1 MIDALIRWSLRHR
14 VIVVAL
20 ATAFLAW
27 GGWTVTRMPL
37 DVLPDL
43 TAPTVTILA
52 EAPGMDPLEIES
64 LVTFPIES
72 ALNGAAG
79 VRRVRSATAVGVAVV
94 WVEFDWG
101 QEINRARQT
110 VTEKLSLVSGSLPPD
125 VEPPFL
131 APVSSIMGEVLFID
145 LESDRHSPLEVRTI
159 AETVVRRRLLAVPG
173 VSQVIA
179 TGGEQK
185 QYEVVLDPARLAA
198 HQVTLEDVERALAAA
213 NRNATAGF
221 HVAQGQEYLVRGVGR
236 LAGIDAIAVV
246 PVKTTGAAP
255 VLVRDV
261 GAVRE
266 GAAIKRGEGSHNAR
280 PAVIIGIQKQP
291 AVNTLELTGRIDAT
305 LEDIQRALPQG
316 MRIHRDLFRQ
326 ADFIEQSLRNLFTA
340 LIEGAALVILVVI
353 LFLMNIRAAIITLL
367 ALPLSLVAAVI
378 AMDRFGLTINSM
390 SLGGLAIAI
399 GELVD
404 DAIID
409 VENVVRRLRENAAR
423 PEGERA
429 PILDV
434 VYQASTEIRHSVV
447 FATVIVVLVFLPL
460 FMLSSVE
467 GRLLRPLGF
476 GYVVAL
482 VASLIVALTVTP
494 VLSSWLLPHSRL
506 IASGGEPRLTQRL
519 KAVYERWLA
528 QAFAWWRLVLGTA
541 AALLV
546 AAVVAILA
554 AGRSFLPEFNEG
566 ALTVSAVT
574 IPGTSL
580 ADANA
585 LGNALERL
593 LLGVPEVTSTARRT
607 GRAEL
612 DEHVQ
617 GVESA
622 EIDVRLAMKD
632 RPRDAVLEELRQ
644 RVSLLPGANVTIGQ
658 PISHRI
664 DHMLSGTR
672 ANIAVKI
679 FGDDLLTLR
688 QLAASVQSE
697 MAQVDGVVDLSAE
710 AQTDIPTITVKP
722 DPGAA
727 ARHGLE
733 TGAVA
738 AALQTARVGRVVG
751 QILEGRIAFPL
762 VVRYATDATDATDA
776 TGATD
781 ATPAGDLASIGR
793 TRIQTPDRRQIPL
806 ASVATIREDRGPNFV
821 MRENVQRRIVVQS
834 NVSGRDLRGVVND
847 IQARVARN
855 VRLPRGYHV
864 EYGGQFESEAQASR
878 QLLLLSI
885 GVIVAIFFIL
895 SAAFGSPRDGLLIML
910 NLPLA
915 LIGGVIGVYLAGGVL
930 SVASIVGFITL
941 FGIATR
947 NGIMLV
953 SHIRHLQEHEGVTD
967 FQTAVVRGATE
978 RLVPIL
984 MTALAAGLALVPIA
998 LSAGQPGSE
1007 IQAPMAM
1014 VIMFGLASS
1023 TALNMIVVPV
1033 VYARFGRPVSAETAS
1048 ILPSRILTTRSA
1060 STSASSR

>member
-14 VIVVAL
+14 TIVVAL
-20 ATAFLAW
+20 AAGFLAW
-27 GGWTVTRMPL
+27 GGWTAARIPL

-79 VRRVRSATAVGVAVV
+79 VRRVRSATAVGVSVV
-94 WVEFDWG
+94 WVEFEWG
-101 QEINRARQT
+101 QDINRARQT
-110 VTEKLSLVSGSLPPD
+110 VAEKLTLVSGSLPPD

-131 APVSSIMGEVLFID
+131 APVSSIMGEVLFVD
-145 LESDRHSPLEVRTI
+145 LESDRHTPLELRTV

-185 QYEVVLDPARLAA
+185 QYEVVIDPARLAA
-198 HQVTLEDVERALAAA
+198 HQVTLAEIEQALTNA

-221 HVAQGQEYLVRGVGR
+221 QVAEGQEYLVRGLGR
-236 LAGIDAIAVV
+236 LTDIDAIGAVS
-246 PVKTTGAAP
+246 VKTAEGTP

-261 GAVRE
+261 GTVRE
-266 GAAIKRGEGSHNAR
+266 GAAIKRGDGSHNAH
-280 PAVIIGIQKQP
+280 PAVILGIQKQP
-291 AVNTLELTGRIDAT
+291 AVNTLDLTAQIDAT
-305 LEDIQRALPQG
+305 LDEIQRGLPEG
-316 MRIHRDLFRQ
+316 MQIHRDLFRQ
-326 ADFIEQSLRNLFTA
+326 ADFIEHSLNNLFIR
-340 LIEGAALVILVVI
+340 LLEGAGLVILVVV
-353 LFLMNIRAAIITLL
+353 LFLMNGRAALITIL
-367 ALPLSLVAAVI
+367 ALPLSLLAAVVV
-378 AMDRFGLTINSM
+378 MHRFGLTINVM

-409 VENVVRRLRENAAR
+409 VENVSRRLRENAALQAS
-423 PEGERA
+423 ERQ
-429 PILDV
+429 PVLDV
-434 VYQASTEIRHSVV
+434 VYRASTEIRGSVV
-447 FATVIVVLVFLPL
+447 FATLIVGLVFLPL
-460 FMLSSVE
+460 FSLGSVE

-476 GYVVAL
+476 AYVVAL
-482 VASLIVALTVTP
+482 AASLLVALTVTP
-494 VLSSWLLPHSRL
+494 VLCSWLLPSSRTIATAREPRWTRWLKADYESRL
-506 IASGGEPRLTQRL
+506 RRALP
-519 KAVYERWLA
+519 
-528 QAFAWWRLVLGTA
+528 WWRTIITA
-541 AALLV
+541 SVALLV
-546 AAVVAILA
+546 VAVIGIGA

-580 ADANA
+580 EDSNA
-585 LGNALERL
+585 LGSALERL
-593 LLGVPEVTSTARRT
+593 MLTVPEVTSTARRT

-622 EIDVRLAMKD
+622 EIDVRLTMKD
-632 RPRDAVLEELRQ
+632 RPREAVLEELREK
-644 RVSLLPGANVTIGQ
+644 VSLLPGTNVTIGQ

-679 FGDDLLTLR
+679 FGDDLQVLR
-688 QLAASVQSE
+688 QLATEVQGQ
-697 MAQVDGVVDLSAE
+697 MAQVTGVVDLSTE
-710 AQTDIPTITVKP
+710 AQADIPTLKVKV
-722 DPGAA
+722 DSGAA

-738 AALQTARVGRVVG
+738 ETLQTARVGHVVG
-751 QILEGRIAFPL
+751 QILEGQIAFPL
-762 VVRYATDATDATDA
+762 VVRYALDASTDLDAMGGTQ
-776 TGATD
+776 
-781 ATPAGDLASIGR
+781 
-793 TRIQTPDRRQIPL
+793 IQTPDRRQIAL
-806 ASVATIREDRGPNFV
+806 SSVATIERDRGPNFV

-834 NVSGRDLRGVVND
+834 NVSGRDLRSVVQD
-847 IQARVARN
+847 IQGRVSQN
-855 VRLPRGYHV
+855 VKMPQGYHV

-878 QLLLLSI
+878 QLLWLSL
-885 GVIVAIFFIL
+885 GVIVAMFFIL
-895 SAAFGSPRDGLLIML
+895 SSAFSSSRDALLIMVT
-910 NLPLA
+910 LPLA
-915 LIGGVIGVYLAGGVL
+915 LIGGVVGVYLSGGVL

-953 SHIRHLQEHEGVTD
+953 SHIRHLQEYEGVTD
-967 FQTAVVRGATE
+967 FGAAVTRGASE

-998 LSAGQPGSE
+998 LSAGEPGSE

-1014 VIMFGLASS
+1014 VILFGLLSS
-1023 TALNMIVVPV
+1023 TALNMVVVPIL
-1033 VYARFGRPVSAETAS
+1033 YERFGRPAAV
-1048 ILPSRILTTRSA
+1048 
-1060 STSASSR
+1060 

>member
-1 MIDALIRWSLRHR
+1 MIDALIRWSLAHR
-14 VIVVAL
+14 PIVVTL
-20 ATAFLAW
+20 AAAFLVW
-27 GGWTVTRMPL
+27 GGWTASRIPL

-94 WVEFDWG
+94 WVEFNWG
-101 QEINRARQT
+101 QDINRARQT
-110 VTEKLSLVSGSLPPD
+110 VTEKLTLVSGSLPPNI
-125 VEPPFL
+125 EPPFL
-131 APVSSIMGEVLFID
+131 APVSSIMGEVLFVD
-145 LESDRHSPLEVRTI
+145 LESDRHSPLELRTV
-159 AETVVRRRLLAVPG
+159 AETIVRRRLLAVPG

-185 QYEVVLDPARLAA
+185 QYEVVLDPMRLAA
-198 HQVTLEDVERALAAA
+198 QQVTLEDVERALTSA

-221 HVAQGQEYLVRGVGR
+221 QVAEGQEYLVRGVGR
-236 LAGIDAIAVV
+236 LADIDAISAVA
-246 PVKTTGAAP
+246 VKAGDAAP
-255 VLVRDV
+255 VLVSDV
-261 GAVRE
+261 ATVRE

-291 AVNTLELTGRIDAT
+291 AVNTLELTKRIEAT
-305 LEDIQRALPQG
+305 LDDIQRALPQG
-316 MRIHRDLFRQ
+316 MQIHKDLFRQ

-340 LIEGAALVILVVI
+340 FAEGAGLVIVVVM
-353 LFLMNIRAAIITLL
+353 LFLMNIRAAAITLL

-409 VENVVRRLRENAAR
+409 VENVVRRLRENATR
-423 PEGERA
+423 PEGERI
-429 PILDV
+429 PVLEV
-434 VYQASTEIRHSVV
+434 VYHASTEIRHSVV
-447 FATVIVVLVFLPL
+447 FATVIVALVFLPL
-460 FMLSSVE
+460 FLLSSVE

-476 GYVVAL
+476 AYVVAL
-482 VASLIVALTVTP
+482 VASLVVALTVTP
-494 VLSSWLLPHSRL
+494 VLCSWLLPNSRL
-506 IASGGEPRLTQRL
+506 VASGQEPRLTRKL
-519 KAVYERWLA
+519 KAAYERWLGHA
-528 QAFAWWRLVLGTA
+528 LTYWRTVLVIA
-541 AALLV
+541 AALLI
-546 AAVVAILA
+546 AALVGIMA

-566 ALTVSAVT
+566 ALTVSSVT

-580 ADANA
+580 ADSNA
-585 LGNALERL
+585 LGNGLERL
-593 LLGVPEVTSTARRT
+593 LLSVPEVTSTARRT

-622 EIDVRLAMKD
+622 EIDVRLSMKD
-632 RPRDAVLEELRQ
+632 RPRDVVLDELRQ
-644 RVSLLPGANVTIGQ
+644 KVSLLPGTNVTIGQ

-679 FGDDLLTLR
+679 FGDDLQVLR
-688 QLAASVQSE
+688 QLATQVQAQ
-697 MAQVDGVVDLSAE
+697 MAQVRGVVDLSAE
-710 AQTDIPTITVKP
+710 AQADIPTLKVRV
-722 DPGAA
+722 DPAAA

-738 AALQTARVGRVVG
+738 EAMQTARVGHTVG
-751 QILEGRIAFPL
+751 QILEGQIAFPL
-762 VVRYATDATDATDA
+762 VVRYALDDSTDLQSV
-776 TGATD
+776 
-781 ATPAGDLASIGR
+781 GD
-793 TRIQTPDRRQIPL
+793 TKIQTPDRRQIPL
-806 ASVATIREDRGPNFV
+806 SSVATIQQDRGPNFV
-821 MRENVQRRIVVQS
+821 MRENVQRRMVVQS
-834 NVSGRDLRGVVND
+834 NVSGRDLRSVVND
-847 IQARVARN
+847 IQTRVGQN
-855 VRLPRGYHV
+855 VTMPQGYHV

-878 QLLLLSI
+878 QLLWLSA
-885 GVIVAIFFIL
+885 GVVVAIFFIL
-895 SAAFGSPRDGLLIML
+895 STAFGSSRDGLLIML

-915 LIGGVIGVYLAGGVL
+915 LIGGVAGVYLSGGVL

-967 FQTAVVRGATE
+967 FRTAVVRGATE
-978 RLVPIL
+978 RVVPIL

-998 LSAGQPGSE
+998 LSAGEPGSE

-1014 VIMFGLASS
+1014 VIMFGLLSS
-1023 TALNMIVVPV
+1023 TALNMLVVPIL
-1033 VYARFGRPVSAETAS
+1033 YERFGRPAVAISGPIGGAS
-1048 ILPSRILTTRSA
+1048 
-1060 STSASSR
+1060 